1 MGVER
6 DRIFTTRIQ
15 NDLELGK
22 FKIDRIFS
30 VEREFFYASKREQK
44 GPTALNSA
52 AMSKTGLTRW
62 RISHVLR
69 VVSVTQVPIGS
80 VC

>member
-69 VVSVTQVPIGS
+69 VVSVTEVLIGS

>member
-30 VEREFFYASKREQK
+30 VEREFFMPRKESKK
-44 GPTALNSA
+44 DP
-52 AMSKTGLTRW
+52 
-62 RISHVLR
+62 
-69 VVSVTQVPIGS
+69 PP
-80 VC
+80 

>member
-52 AMSKTGLTRW
+52 AMSKTSLTRW

>member
-69 VVSVTQVPIGS
+69 VVSVTEVPIGS

>member
-15 NDLELGK
+15 NYLELGK

>member
-15 NDLELGK
+15 NALELGK
-22 FKIDRIFS
+22 FKSDRIFS